1 MREHPVSRAWRAA
14 APSRAVLAV
23 LAAACVVSCDS
34 PRGDAVPG
42 TSVAPPSP
50 PAPPPPAFVEPPR
63 APEII
68 VDAAKISIGT
78 DQVPVGEL
86 GLADKIGVFLSG
98 RPGVAGQVVDVV
110 AMRNAKPSPVVA
122 TVRALRRAGASG
134 ATVRTESRGGATEGL
149 PLAFVARVADC
160 ATVAWIARDAAIDVW
175 PAGGGRARRVIK
187 GMAGP
192 DMTLGTEAVQTQQT
206 QQKQGAGCGA
216 SELLVGSD
224 DRLTWGLVFDLA
236 TTSLHAPGARASAA
250 VLVDDAVPGRKVVL
264 ESP

>member
-1 MREHPVSRAWRAA
+1 MDVIPRSIQTT
-14 APSRAVLAV
+14 RAVLAV
-23 LAAACVVSCDS
+23 LGGACGLSCDS
-34 PRGDAVPG
+34 PRSDA
-42 TSVAPPSP
+42 APMNA
-50 PAPPPPAFVEPPR
+50 APPPPPAAPAPAFVEPPR

-68 VDAAKISIGT
+68 VDAAKVSIGT

-98 RPGVAGQVVDVV
+98 RPGIAGQVVDVV

-122 TVRALRRAGASG
+122 AVRALRVAGARG
-134 ATVRTESRGGATEGL
+134 ASVKTEARGGATEGL
-149 PLAFVARVADC
+149 PLAFVAHVADC

-206 QQKQGAGCGA
+206 QGAGCGA

-224 DRLTWGLVFDLA
+224 DRLPWGLVFDLA
-236 TTSLHAPGARASAA
+236 TMSLHAPGARATAA

-264 ESP
+264 ASP